1 MYILD
6 PRQIIP
12 AVRALVPSWLDRLT
26 RLHCEYFWGV
36 GEVNQGDTLAVLG
49 LKQLL
54 RNGSK
59 APGRGN
65 GSGEVAKF
73 SEKADTGKS

>member
-1 MYILD
+1 M
-6 PRQIIP
+6 
-12 AVRALVPSWLDRLT
+12 
-26 RLHCEYFWGV
+26 HCEYFWGV

-49 LKQLL
+49 LEQLL

-73 SEKADTGKS
+73 PEEADTGKS